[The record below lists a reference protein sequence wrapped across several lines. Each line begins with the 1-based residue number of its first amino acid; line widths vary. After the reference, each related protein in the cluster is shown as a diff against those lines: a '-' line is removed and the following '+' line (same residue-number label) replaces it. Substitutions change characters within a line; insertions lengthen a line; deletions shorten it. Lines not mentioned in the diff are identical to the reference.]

1 VAIHQNSFSSYP
13 QLLLSN
19 ARTGSNWSGARRSGR
34 PTRFCAPVGDLL
46 TYVYSYILVRL
57 NPGTG
62 SHPCG
67 LRPINP
73 LADSNC
79 ICLFIA
85 RDCRKS
91 SMQRYTRRY
100 HCARLSW
107 IPTSWGK
114 SQSVRPAGGRGW
126 LQVGW
131 AGARDAGQEVGR
143 AGKKKERKGSG
154 PGWVSARKGF
164 GVLNNLL
171 YFSWFNSN

>member
-1 VAIHQNSFSSYP
+1 
-13 QLLLSN
+13 
-19 ARTGSNWSGARRSGR
+19 
-34 PTRFCAPVGDLL
+34 
-46 TYVYSYILVRL
+46 
-57 NPGTG
+57 
-62 SHPCG
+62 
-67 LRPINP
+67 
-73 LADSNC
+73 
-79 ICLFIA
+79 
-85 RDCRKS
+85 
-91 SMQRYTRRY
+91 MQRYTGRY